1 MGLFKKKVN
10 TDLIVSLSNYKK
22 ADYEKSSPELQT
34 LFNWIT
40 KIHENVED
48 VFKKSLSSILSITGV
63 DTQDIFH
70 MNKLAG
76 MTNTVDNELRLS

>member
-34 LFNWIT
+34 LFN
-40 KIHENVED
+40 
-48 VFKKSLSSILSITGV
+48 
-63 DTQDIFH
+63 
-70 MNKLAG
+70 
-76 MTNTVDNELRLS
+76 